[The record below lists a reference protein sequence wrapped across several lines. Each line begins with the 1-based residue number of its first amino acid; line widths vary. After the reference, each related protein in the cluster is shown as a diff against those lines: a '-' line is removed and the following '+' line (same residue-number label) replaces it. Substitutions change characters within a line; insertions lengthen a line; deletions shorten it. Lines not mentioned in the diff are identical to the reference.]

1 MKNTILCL
9 IFLVGS
15 FASAQVQTPQ
25 PSPSS
30 HLSQTVGL
38 TEVNIKFS
46 RPGKKG
52 RVIFGDLVP
61 YGKLWRTGANK
72 NTTISFSD
80 PVTIGG
86 NQIAGRIAKI
96 K

>member
-1 MKNTILCL
+1 MRNTILSL
-9 IFLVGS
+9 IFLLGT

-38 TEVNIKFS
+38 TEVNVKFS

-52 RVIFGDLVP
+52 RTIFE
-61 YGKLWRTGANK
+61 A
-72 NTTISFSD
+72 
-80 PVTIGG
+80 
-86 NQIAGRIAKI
+86 
-96 K
+96 